1 MGLSL
6 SSIVALDRFSVQRTN
21 MRNARADEKT
31 KLSSLFN
38 RLWKYGRPRPR
49 SLAKVLLPLQDRAS
63 GEMAEWLKAHAWK
76 ACVRETVPWVRIP
89 LSPPERAKNPV
100 KLCVSRFIP
109 TLKPTLMSRFASGTL
124 WVLVGLLLLPVLIV
138 VGLIASVKVNRLGG
152 SSIDD

>member
-1 MGLSL
+1 M
-6 SSIVALDRFSVQRTN
+6 
-21 MRNARADEKT
+21 AREPATVENV
-31 KLSSLFN
+31 KLSNLFN
-38 RLWKYGRPRPR
+38 HLWKYTRPRPP

-89 LSPPERAKNPV
+89 LSPPELAKNLV
-100 KLCVSRFIP
+100 KSCVSRFIP
-109 TLKPTLMSRFASGTL
+109 TLKPTLMSRFACGTL